1 MKHFFY
7 LGSQIFNL
15 PLDLY
20 VVGLRR
26 KLASFCLQ
34 ASLYAM
40 FISTVIFIASLL
52 SRRLGHPRYQALWYF
67 IQLAHFL
74 FELFIY
80 SPVYFIFFPFLMI
93 IRWMLTRTESAD
105 KFTFAVRLF
114 ASKLLTPR
122 ALQDSRN
129 EPLGW
134 LLTLVLINNGDNS
147 RSLCDDHLHGWWNFI
162 SVGDP
167 FHRRKL

>member
-1 MKHFFY
+1 MVEVPIFVKHFFY

-52 SRRLGHPRYQALWYF
+52 FRRLGHPRYQALWYF

-80 SPVYFIFFPFLMI
+80 SPVYFIFFSLSNDNSLNAYQNRICGQIHFCSSPFCFK
-93 IRWMLTRTESAD
+93 TSDTESTARFP
-105 KFTFAVRLF
+105 KR
-114 ASKLLTPR
+114 TPR
-122 ALQDSRN
+122 
-129 EPLGW
+129 
-134 LLTLVLINNGDNS
+134 LTVDACSN
-147 RSLCDDHLHGWWNFI
+147 
-162 SVGDP
+162 
-167 FHRRKL
+167 K